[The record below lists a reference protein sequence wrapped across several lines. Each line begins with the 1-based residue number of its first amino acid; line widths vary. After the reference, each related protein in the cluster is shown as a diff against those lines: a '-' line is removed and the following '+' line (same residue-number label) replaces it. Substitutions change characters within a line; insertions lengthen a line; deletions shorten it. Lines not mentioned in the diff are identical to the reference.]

1 MKNEAKNKSANSIK
15 AFDAKIK
22 QKLEEFRQ
30 VRERKCYPLLLGNT
44 SIGQRVV
51 DDVFDDLRR
60 DFRDCNGCLDVV
72 IDSSGGDID
81 CAYNLALLLRRFG
94 TKDLTF
100 FVPRWA
106 KSAAT
111 MLVCS
116 GNKVMMTPVAELGPL
131 DPQITQMNPLE
142 RRLEEFSPL
151 HIDATLNLIRDE
163 FQNGNEKLA
172 NGLMERL
179 QFPLTLGSFKKS
191 LDIAEEYL
199 SRLLSTRM
207 FIGKEDKAKQIAKTL
222 TTGYADHG
230 FCIDVDEA
238 RTIGLEAYVV
248 DDQQMD
254 LLWDLHKLNRE
265 KGKIKAKQKR
275 KELQDLLK
283 TLPPELIDKLPPGL
297 KGPIEP
303 MSLP

>member
-94 TKDLTF
+94 TKDLIF

-172 NGLMERL
+172 KGLMERL

-248 DDQQMD
+248 DNQQMD

-265 KGKIKAKQKR
+265 KGRIKAKQKR